1 MPSSANS
8 RGSPHGLDLISANA
22 AEPLGQ
28 PVVLVGYRQKF
39 HAFLRLIKGIGL
51 LFKGIGLLSQVSR
64 RVSISTGPI
73 LGRLGGFHLLSRC
86 WVDPNRSLTLGSAVR
101 L

>member
-8 RGSPHGLDLISANA
+8 RGSLHGLDLISANA

-39 HAFLRLIKGIGL
+39 HAFLRLI
-51 LFKGIGLLSQVSR
+51 KGIGLLSQVSR